1 MFSRH
6 RSGGAPCSII
16 VAVVRKFVLL
26 LPLIYVMPLL
36 VSNKTMGVYLAEPV
50 AGFAF
55 YHPELLAA
63 STNPTVAILCIIG
76 GIITAIPLLVALAI
90 GLSNVLNIGKKKNI
104 KGEKK

>member
-1 MFSRH
+1 MTFLI
-6 RSGGAPCSII
+6 ALVII
-16 VAVVRKFVLL
+16 IPTLIAVLL
-26 LPLIYVMPLL
+26 F
-36 VSNKTMGVYLAEPV
+36 SV

-76 GIITAIPLLVALAI
+76 GIIAAIPLLVALAI
-90 GLSNVLNIGKKKNI
+90 ALSNVLNIGKKKNI

>member
-1 MFSRH
+1 MTFLI
-6 RSGGAPCSII
+6 ALVII
-16 VAVVRKFVLL
+16 IPMLIAVLL
-26 LPLIYVMPLL
+26 F
-36 VSNKTMGVYLAEPV
+36 SV

-55 YHPELLAA
+55 YHPEFLAA

-76 GIITAIPLLVALAI
+76 GIIAAIPLLVALAI